1 MPGGRKA
8 EQRSGGSLRAWLAST
23 LLALCAVP
31 VVAEPLPVTVG
42 IYELGPARSARLSMA
57 PLMSALE
64 NTGAPLS
71 LRFLF
76 LRGPA
81 LEAAV
86 AAGTVDLVVTNPYH
100 YLLLRA
106 RADLPPA
113 FASVYVRRVD
123 GTEVHRVGGVILV
136 SAERTE
142 LASLGDLAGKR
153 VATLGDSD
161 TGGYLAPLAALA
173 EAGVPA
179 SSLVMM
185 DYATQPEALA
195 ALRSGEV
202 DAAFLRSANYEYFRA
217 GGLLGDAS
225 VRVLGRRDDPGF
237 PFLNSTPL
245 YPQWAVAALPH
256 VDPAV
261 VRLAFGSLLRAQP
274 LAVPAAT
281 GYAAG
286 IGLPGDYSTVDAAAR
301 ALRLPP
307 YEAAE
312 ALRLDD
318 VLRQYR
324 QELLALAAAFLLVL
338 ALVAGLLRA
347 NRAVRAAYR
356 SRRAALEELD
366 DERRHLAELNKNFLI
381 FLDKTTDLVL
391 FKDAAGRLLFCS
403 ASLARLT
410 GHDDWRSLVGKTEAD
425 LFDGETARH
434 TAEQDARILRTGE
447 PLLNEIQPMTRE
459 DGTPGWMSVSRW
471 PIIGEADGDS
481 EGLFAIA
488 RDITDEHRRQEQ
500 LQRTAHF
507 DSVTGLPNRALLAD
521 RLEQA
526 MAAAERR
533 GTELAVLYL
542 DLDGFKAINDRHG
555 HAAGDRALASVSKV
569 MQASVRRGDTVA
581 RVGGDEF
588 VIVLVDL
595 NSRKEC
601 LLLVERLLGKLA
613 EPLAVGDQRVSLSAS
628 AGLSFYA
635 RGVSADAER
644 LLRQADQAMYQA
656 KNAGKNSYRLYDR
669 QQDARLR
676 AYLEDIGRAL
686 DQGQFALYYQPIVD
700 MQSGELLAAE
710 ALLRW
715 QREDRLLGAEEFL
728 PMLKGHPLA
737 RRVGEWVLRQAVA
750 QVASWRAAGER
761 IAVAVNVTSAQLSRS
776 DFTAGLR
783 ELLQE
788 YELDDGD
795 CGLTLE
801 ILESSALAERE
812 RLQEVMAACEPLGVG
827 FALDDFGT
835 GYSSLSHLKDLS
847 ARRLKVDRRF
857 VRDLFKGD
865 NDFAMLSAI
874 VGMARAFGRELVAE
888 GVESIA
894 QGDVLLGLGCRYA
907 QGFAIAPA
915 LAPESLLAWRGEWQ
929 PPESWSAAAPAEA
942 AEALGEPPPAVR
954 ALWQA
959 LASAGS

>member
-1 MPGGRKA
+1 MP
-8 EQRSGGSLRAWLAST
+8 L
-23 LLALCAVP
+23 
-31 VVAEPLPVTVG
+31 TVG
-42 IYELGPARSARLSMA
+42 IYELGPARSARLAMA

-64 NTGAPLS
+64 NTGAPFS

-86 AAGTVDLVVTNPYH
+86 AAGEIDLVVTNPYH

-106 RADLPPA
+106 RTDLPPA
-113 FASVYVRRVD
+113 FASVYVRRAD
-123 GTEVHRVGGVILV
+123 GTEVHRVGGVVLV
-136 SAERTE
+136 DRARDDLGS
-142 LASLGDLAGKR
+142 LADLAGKR
-153 VATLGDSD
+153 VATLGSSD

-173 EAGVPA
+173 EAGGPA
-179 SSLVMM
+179 ASLVMV

-195 ALRSGEV
+195 ALRAGEV

-217 GGLLGDAS
+217 GGLLDAAS
-225 VRVLGRRDDPGF
+225 VRVLGQRDEPGF

-286 IGLPGDYSTVDAAAR
+286 IGLPGDYGTVDAAAR
-301 ALRLPP
+301 VLRLPP
-307 YEAAE
+307 YEEAE
-312 ALRLDD
+312 VLRLDD

-324 QELLALAAAFLLVL
+324 WELLALAAAFLLVL
-338 ALVAGLLRA
+338 ALAAGLLRA

-381 FLDKTTDLVL
+381 FLDKTSDLVL
-391 FKDAAGRLLFCS
+391 FKDADGRLVFCS

-410 GHDDWRSLVGKTEAD
+410 GHDDWRSLVGMTEAD
-425 LFDGETARH
+425 LFDAETARH
-434 TAEQDARILRTGE
+434 TAEQEARILRTGE

-471 PIIGEADGDS
+471 PIAGEDDGDGS
-481 EGLFAIA
+481 GDKEGLFAIA
-488 RDITDEHRRQEQ
+488 RDITDEYRRREQ

-533 GTELAVLYL
+533 DTELAVLYL
-542 DLDGFKAINDRHG
+542 DLDGFKAVNDRLG
-555 HAAGDRALASVSKV
+555 HAAGDRALASVSNV

-613 EPLAVGDQRVSLSAS
+613 EPLVIGDQRVSLSAS
-628 AGLSFYA
+628 AGLSFFA

-656 KNAGKNSYRLYDR
+656 KNAGRNSYRLYDR
-669 QQDARLR
+669 HQDARLR
-676 AYLEDIGRAL
+676 AYLEEIGRAL
-686 DQGQFALYYQPIVD
+686 DQGQFSLFYQPIVD
-700 MQSGELLAAE
+700 MQSGQLLAVE

-728 PMLKGHPLA
+728 PMLQGHPLA
-737 RRVGEWVLRQAVA
+737 RRVGDWVLRQAVA
-750 QVASWRAAGER
+750 QAASWRAAGEP

-788 YELDDGD
+788 LELDDGA
-795 CGLTLE
+795 CALTLE

-812 RLQEVMAACEPLGVG
+812 QLQEVMAACAPLGVR

-835 GYSSLSHLKDLS
+835 GYSSLSHLKDLP
-847 ARRLKVDRRF
+847 AQRLKIDRRF

-888 GVESIA
+888 GVESTA

-907 QGFAIAPA
+907 QGFAIAPGLSPEA
-915 LAPESLLAWRGEWQ
+915 LMAWRREWR
-929 PPESWSAAAPAEA
+929 PPESWVAAAPAEA
-942 AEALGEPPPAVR
+942 AEALGEPSPAVR

-959 LASAGS
+959 LAGADA

>member
-1 MPGGRKA
+1 M
-8 EQRSGGSLRAWLAST
+8 
-23 LLALCAVP
+23 LCGFAAAP
-31 VVAEPLPVTVG
+31 AVAEPTPLTVG

-57 PLMSALE
+57 PLSSALKA
-64 NTGAPLS
+64 TGAPLS

-106 RADLPPA
+106 RTSLPPA
-113 FASVYVRRVD
+113 FASVYVRRAD

-136 SAERTE
+136 QAGRD
-142 LASLGDLAGKR
+142 DLVTLPDLVGKR
-153 VATLGDSD
+153 VATLGRSD

-173 EAGVPA
+173 EAGVAA
-179 SSLVMM
+179 SSLVMV

-195 ALRSGEV
+195 ALRAGEV
-202 DAAFLRSANYEYFRA
+202 DAAFLRSANYEFFRSS
-217 GGLLGDAS
+217 GLLDDGA
-225 VRVLGRRDDPGF
+225 VRLLGQRDTPGF

-245 YPQWAVAALPH
+245 YPQWAVAALPQ

-286 IGLPGDYSTVDAAAR
+286 IGLPGDYSAVDAAVR

-307 YEAAE
+307 YDEVQL
-312 ALRLDD
+312 LRLDD
-318 VLRQYR
+318 VLHQYR
-324 QELLALAAAFLLVL
+324 GELLALAAAFLLVL
-338 ALVAGLLRA
+338 VLVAGLLRA

-366 DERRHLAELNKNFLI
+366 EERRHLAELNKNFLI

-391 FKDAAGRLLFCS
+391 FKDATGRLLFCS
-403 ASLARLT
+403 SSFARLT
-410 GHDDWRSLVGKTEAD
+410 GKEDWRSLVGKTEAD
-425 LFDGETARH
+425 LFDAETARH
-434 TAEQDARILRTGE
+434 TAEQEARVLRTGE
-447 PLLNEIQPMTRE
+447 PLLNQVQPLTRE
-459 DGTPGWMSVSRW
+459 DGKPGWMAVSRW
-471 PIIGEADGDS
+471 PIVGEEEGDS
-481 EGLFAIA
+481 EGLFTIA
-488 RDITDEHRRQEQ
+488 RDITDDYRRQEQ

-507 DSVTGLPNRALLAD
+507 DSITGLPNRALLAD

-526 MAAAERR
+526 MAVAERR

-542 DLDGFKAINDRHG
+542 DLDGFKSINDRHG

-601 LLLVERLLGKLA
+601 LLLVDRLLSRLA
-613 EPLAVGDQRVSLSAS
+613 EPLALGEDRVALSAS
-628 AGLSFYA
+628 AGLSFYG
-635 RGVSADAER
+635 RGVSADAEG

-656 KNAGKNSYRLYDR
+656 KNAGKNGYRLYDR

-676 AYLEDIGRAL
+676 AYLEDMGRAL
-686 DQGQFALYYQPIVD
+686 DQGQFVLHYQPIVD
-700 MQSGELLAAE
+700 MQSGELLAVE

-737 RRVGEWVLRQAVA
+737 RRVGDWVLRQAVA
-750 QVASWRAAGER
+750 QLAGWRAAGED
-761 IAVAVNVTSAQLSRS
+761 IAVAVNVTSPQLSRS

-783 ELLQE
+783 ELLRFH
-788 YELDDGD
+788 ELDGGD

-801 ILESSALAERE
+801 ILESSALADRE
-812 RLQEVMAACEPLGVG
+812 QLQDVMAVCAPLGVR

-835 GYSSLSHLKDLS
+835 GYSSLSHLKDLP
-847 ARRLKVDRRF
+847 AERLKIDRRF
-857 VRDLFKGD
+857 VRDLFKGAD
-865 NDFAMLSAI
+865 DFAMLSAI

-888 GVESIA
+888 GVESAA

-915 LAPESLLAWRGEWQ
+915 LPPESLLAWRRAWR
-929 PPESWSAAAPAEA
+929 PPESWAAARPAEA
-942 AEALGEPPPAVR
+942 AEALGEPSPAVR
-954 ALWQA
+954 ALWVA
-959 LASAGS
+959 LAGATEQLGADRQEGDGASGP